1 MLTPAQ
7 AWAQILE
14 RIQPLEQVESV
25 PIAASV
31 GRVLA
36 RDVISDVDLPPFEK
50 SAMDG
55 FAVHSADFAAGAERT
70 LQVVGESRAGAP
82 FAGAVPR
89 GACVAIYTG
98 AELPGDCDAV
108 VMVELSRAGA
118 SADSIVLRD
127 RPKALQHVCQRGQ
140 DVKSGA
146 RVLETRRRIR
156 SVDLALLASVGCD
169 PVPVFRRP
177 RVAVLTSGDEL
188 VPPSQMPARGQIREG
203 NTLHLSA
210 LAAAAGA
217 DVVNLGV
224 VRDDPAELA
233 RAFGSALERCDALI
247 TTGGVSMGKYD
258 LVGAALETVGVEGLF
273 HRVAIKPGKPLWF
286 GARGGV
292 AVFALPGN
300 PVSCLVNHELF
311 VAPALRKLG
320 GERVDNGAGAGFA
333 VGLQRGR
340 WTGGAKEPNTR
351 EQYLPVLV
359 HAGDDGVARL
369 APVKW
374 NGSADVV
381 GISQCDALAVVPIDA
396 PLASGDLLAF
406 RRLG

>member
-14 RIQPLEQVESV
+14 RIRPLDQVESV
-25 PIAASV
+25 AIAASV

-36 RDVISDVDLPPFEK
+36 RDVTSDVDLPPFEK

-55 FAVHSADFAAGAERT
+55 FAVHSADFAPDGERT

-82 FAGAVPR
+82 FAGSVPR
-89 GACVAIYTG
+89 GSCVAIYTG
-98 AELPGDCDAV
+98 AELPSDCDAV

-127 RPKALQHVCQRGQ
+127 RPKPLQHVCQRGQ
-140 DVKSGA
+140 DVQRGA
-146 RVLETRRRIR
+146 RVLEARRRVR

-188 VPPSQMPARGQIREG
+188 VPPSQLPARGQIREG

-210 LAAAAGA
+210 MSAAAGA

-233 RAFGSALERCDALI
+233 RAFASALEGCDALI

-258 LVGAALETVGVEGLF
+258 LVGAALETVGVGGVF

-286 GARGGV
+286 GARGDV

-320 GERVDNGAGAGFA
+320 GERIDAAGFA
-333 VGLQRGR
+333 AGLPRGR
-340 WTGGAKEPNTR
+340 WTGGAKEPNPR

-369 APVKW
+369 EPVKW

-381 GISQCDALAVVPIDA
+381 GIARCEALAVVPIAA
-396 PLASGDLLAF
+396 PLASGDLLAY